1 MIPSGRRLVAS
12 SYIRN
17 LSLWAPISKDMQIFK
32 SKDSSRIHLTLDFRW
47 EQLPGTWIILYT
59 GMPHARASAYLVAVP
74 GENYENIFLSLRFCC
89 RSGRARGNIYPL
101 LDVR

>member
-1 MIPSGRRLVAS
+1 MIPSGRRLLAS

-47 EQLPGTWIILYT
+47 EQLPGTWIFLLHWDASCT
-59 GMPHARASAYLVAVP
+59 GFSVF
-74 GENYENIFLSLRFCC
+74 G
-89 RSGRARGNIYPL
+89 GGTW
-101 LDVR
+101 